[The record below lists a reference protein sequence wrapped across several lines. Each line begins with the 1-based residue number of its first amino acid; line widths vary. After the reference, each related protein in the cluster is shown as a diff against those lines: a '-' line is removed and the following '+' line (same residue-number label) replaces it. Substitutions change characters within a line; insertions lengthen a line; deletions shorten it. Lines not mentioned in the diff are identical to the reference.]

1 MRVRFAVS
9 LLAFLALCS
18 SPVFG
23 QLAQGELRG
32 SITDES
38 GGVLPG
44 VNITAIHVE
53 TGTSR
58 TTTTGVN
65 GTYLMP
71 AMPLGTYK
79 MTAELSGFGT
89 TIREG
94 FRLGVGEAVTI
105 NFTMKVASLQE
116 SVTVSGAAPIID
128 TKKSELTGHVTP
140 EQVQSLPLNGRN
152 WLDLVSMVPGARGNP
167 GDIRAGASN
176 NDAARYQMDGLS
188 VTGQGTGGETQSYSQ
203 EIIAEVEV
211 LTNRYDAEYGRVTGA
226 VVNAVTKS
234 GTNQYRGSAYYYLRD
249 DAMNAK
255 DFITGAVTPL
265 HQPQSGFTFGG
276 PVVHDRAFFFGSYEY
291 QRSAITNRPST
302 GIALFDVNV
311 PAPQTRHLVSGRLDS
326 QLSSNNRL
334 FFRTNPFKELRLN
347 ETIGTKTT
355 ATAGDNLHSYNQ
367 DGVVGWT
374 WVVSDRL
381 VSEVRTGV
389 FYFNKRLEEL
399 AQTPRYSFPSANLGP
414 ANNNP
419 QWWREQIYQASE
431 SLSYF
436 LPGWHGDHKI
446 KAGFQYQL
454 SYYQGE
460 LPSKSYGVFNFARD
474 PVNFLDPS
482 TYPPPTQ
489 YTTSLGDFGYNV
501 NNPAYGAYAQD
512 DWTVHPRLTLN
523 LGLRYDVEPSV
534 GNPGLE
540 QQQVEPGNRKTE
552 KTNFGPRVGFAYD
565 VRGDA
570 KTIVRG
576 GVGRYFGNILL
587 NIPMNEARS
596 RNRQV
601 QITVLNPSLAD
612 PLQGLTFEQLL
623 ARPRNLIIMANDYK
637 APVQNQASIGIAQ
650 DLNTRYAIQA
660 DVVHQVGHNIQMSR
674 SINFFE
680 NANGVPINPT
690 VAGRPFPQFVNI
702 TRYESTGRS
711 QYDALQFG
719 FNGRRGPGGFMDVQ
733 AGYTLA
739 WTKGSTDA
747 NRFGAVNNPFNL
759 DDEYSYTIA
768 DQRHRI
774 SVNSTAY
781 LPYGINASVIAFIG
795 SPRPINISTNLD
807 PFGNSANNGTNRW
820 LNAAGDVLPKN
831 GARALY
837 WDKKIDLRFTKNIKI
852 AGRSNVQA
860 VVDVFDVFN
869 TANYNPTAY
878 GATFGTAAY
887 LLPAFSSN
895 LFYQPRMAQVGAR
908 VTF

>member
-1 MRVRFAVS
+1 MKIR
-9 LLAFLALCS
+9 FLAWTVVLVALFS
-18 SPVFG
+18 SPAIA

-32 SITDES
+32 TIVDES
-38 GGVLPG
+38 GAVLPG
-44 VNITAIHVE
+44 VNLTATHVE

-58 TTTTGVN
+58 TATTAAN

-79 MTAELSGFGT
+79 VTAELSGFGT
-89 TIREG
+89 SIREG

-105 NFTMKVASLQE
+105 NFTLKVAALQE

-128 TKKSELTGHVTP
+128 TKKSELSGHVNP
-140 EQVQSLPLNGRN
+140 EQVQALPLNGRN

-167 GDIRAGASN
+167 GEIRAGASGG
-176 NDAARYQMDGLS
+176 DAARYQMDGLS

-234 GTNQYRGSAYYYLRD
+234 GTNRYRGSAYYFLRD
-249 DAMNAK
+249 DSMNAK
-255 DFITGAVTPL
+255 DFITGTVTPL
-265 HQPQSGFTFGG
+265 HQPQEGFTLGG
-276 PVVHDRAFFFGSYEY
+276 PIVRDRAFFFGSYEY
-291 QRSAITNRPST
+291 QKASITNRPST
-302 GIALFDVNV
+302 GLAQFDVNV
-311 PAPQTRHLVSGRLDS
+311 AAPQTRHLVSGRLDA
-326 QLSSNNRL
+326 QLNSKNRL

-347 ETIGTKTT
+347 EGIGTKVT
-355 ATAGDNLHSYNQ
+355 ANAGDNLRAYNQ
-367 DGVVGWT
+367 DGVIGET

-381 VSEVRTGV
+381 VNEVRAGL
-389 FYFNKRLEEL
+389 FYFNKSLEEL
-399 AQTPRYSFPSANLGP
+399 SQTPRYSFPSVTLGP
-414 ANNNP
+414 ASNNP
-419 QWWREQIYQASE
+419 QWWREKIWQVSDSI
-431 SLSYF
+431 SYF
-436 LPGWHGDHKI
+436 LPGQHGDHKI

-454 SYYQGE
+454 AYYQGE
-460 LPSKSYGVFNFARD
+460 LPSKSYGQFNFSRD
-474 PVNFLDPS
+474 PTNFLDPS
-482 TYPPPTQ
+482 TYPAPTQ
-489 YTTSLGDFGYNV
+489 YSTSLGDFSYNV

-512 DWTVHPRLTLN
+512 DWTIRPRLTLN
-523 LGLRYDVEPSV
+523 LGLRYDLEPRV

-540 QQQVEPGNRKTE
+540 QQQVEPGSRKTE
-552 KTNFGPRVGFAYD
+552 RTNFGPRVGFTYD

-587 NIPMNEARS
+587 NIPMNEARN

-601 QITVLNPSLAD
+601 QITVLNPSLTD
-612 PLQGLTFEQLL
+612 PLQGLSFDQLL
-623 ARPRNLIIMANDYK
+623 ARPRNLIIMANDYR
-637 APVQNQASIGIAQ
+637 APVQDQASIGIAQ
-650 DLNTRYAIQA
+650 DLNNRYAIQA
-660 DVVHQVGHNIQMSR
+660 DVVHQVGRNIQMSR

-711 QYDALQFG
+711 QYDALQLG
-719 FNGRRGPGGFMDVQ
+719 FTGRRGPGGHVDFQ

-759 DDEYSYTIA
+759 EDEYSYTVA

-774 SVNSTAY
+774 SVNTTAY
-781 LPYGINASVIAFIG
+781 LPWGINASVIAFVG
-795 SPRPINISTNLD
+795 SPRPINIATNLD
-807 PFGNSANNGTNRW
+807 PFGTGAGRW

-831 GARALY
+831 GARSLY
-837 WDKKIDLRFTKNIKI
+837 WDKKVDLRFTKNIKL
-852 AGRSNVQA
+852 GSHVNVQGILDA
-860 VVDVFDVFN
+860 FNIFN
-869 TANYNPTAY
+869 TANYNPGAY
-878 GATFGTAAY
+878 GATFNTAAY
-887 LLPAFSSN
+887 LKPAFSSN
-895 LFYQPRMAQVGAR
+895 LFYQPRMAQLGAR